1 MAYKSSKTVT
11 SYSSQKTTRSIETT
25 KIVSKTQTSSSGLV
39 SSYRPTATADRATS
53 SAASSVNKTYQ
64 PVYDQTR
71 RLAESGISTRNSPA
85 YSSLRGV
92 PTTSFSQNALSKA
105 GGNLFY
111 SFGNSKDNNRSTSLV
126 NNERTGEV
134 PVPTWKSSTTVAP
147 TSAPVAGTS
156 RQFRSASV
164 PVLSR
169 STNSTLEKYDLRKP
183 AYVVIFHHLFKND
196 KALFRKGSE
205 HDLKLIKDFFK
216 KYNAKISDICEDFS
230 VAKVKKKMS
239 EVRTKNLSN
248 YSCLIVVIMSH
259 GGLNDKIQTVDGFYQ
274 LDNAV
279 VEPTLMNDTLKGKPR
294 LFFVQACKG
303 DAVMESDITPTAT
316 NKFDILKCFSTYEG
330 TLSYRNSM
338 TGSTFIQTLFELIR
352 QHSDKEIIDI
362 MRLMRNEFD
371 KNKVGQAPT
380 ETSTLTKQF
389 FFEDLKKP

>member
-169 STNSTLEKYDLRKP
+169 SVPKVYQQRVEHCNATCACIIKHTKQSNFSWNSRYLSELRP
-183 AYVVIFHHLFKND
+183 
-196 KALFRKGSE
+196 RKIHNRFCFGITYI
-205 HDLKLIKDFFK
+205 DCRIKCLTLKL
-216 KYNAKISDICEDFS
+216 
-230 VAKVKKKMS
+230 
-239 EVRTKNLSN
+239 
-248 YSCLIVVIMSH
+248 
-259 GGLNDKIQTVDGFYQ
+259 
-274 LDNAV
+274 
-279 VEPTLMNDTLKGKPR
+279 
-294 LFFVQACKG
+294 
-303 DAVMESDITPTAT
+303 
-316 NKFDILKCFSTYEG
+316 
-330 TLSYRNSM
+330 
-338 TGSTFIQTLFELIR
+338 
-352 QHSDKEIIDI
+352 
-362 MRLMRNEFD
+362 
-371 KNKVGQAPT
+371 
-380 ETSTLTKQF
+380 
-389 FFEDLKKP
+389 